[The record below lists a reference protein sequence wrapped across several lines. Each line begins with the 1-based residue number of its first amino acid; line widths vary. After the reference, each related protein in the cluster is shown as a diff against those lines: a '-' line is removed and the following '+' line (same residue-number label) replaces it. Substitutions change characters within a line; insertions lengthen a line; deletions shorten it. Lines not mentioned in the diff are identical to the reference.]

1 MRYKTYLIIIFVFT
15 VLVGGI
21 AAKEKEAIEIPLI
34 DTPPQIDGKLDEAV
48 WSTAARFQDFV
59 SFNPDYGKPAS
70 EETVMYLCSD
80 RENFYFA
87 ARCFQKNPAE
97 IKGTMTR
104 RDNMFGDD
112 YAAILFDTFLDMQS
126 AYAFLVNPLGIQGDG
141 MYGAE
146 SSLDSSHDMVWF
158 SKGVIDD
165 KGYTIEVKIPFKSI
179 RFPIKKQVKMGIWL
193 VRNIVRTSENV
204 CYPEIFADKS
214 AILSQF
220 QPILV
225 KNMKYKRIVELLPAL
240 THSRTQSLDQGQWG
254 VEDRQTDFSLTG
266 KLGITPSLML
276 DATYNPDFS
285 QVEADAGQV
294 DVNLRYALYYQEK
307 RPFFLE
313 GMEEFKFA
321 GNTEDAPLYAIVH
334 TRTIIDP
341 LLGFKLTG
349 KISKKNSIATIFAI
363 DEPLNLS
370 PGDPRESN
378 HPVFGILRF
387 RHVLKSDAYI
397 GGFYTGRDVSGGYNR
412 VAGIDGRFRI
422 SKSAAAEYHLL
433 GSLTQAPG
441 ADDNNPGH
449 ALGLRYLFS
458 NRQVIIDAG
467 VQDISRDFQ
476 VDTGF
481 LTRRDLTR
489 FALLAMYRSFPRSKF
504 FQRFDTFYWS
514 YHILD
519 KESNLFET
527 TNLFTFRV
535 NMPGSSMFRIDLV
548 LANEVFSGKRY
559 DTSVIGFQAL
569 SQITKQLY
577 FYASYRYGGSIFYD
591 PGNPFPG
598 KSNNAYLTLRY
609 QPAEK
614 FTTSLDLTYSDF
626 YRKSDSRKEYD
637 YTILRS
643 KTTFQ
648 LNRYLFFRGIAEY
661 NFFRDELFLDFLA
674 SFTYIP
680 GTVVHIGYGSVL
692 EKIRGDSN
700 LREYVSAR
708 RFEEIHRAFFFK
720 VSYFWRF

>member
-1 MRYKTYLIIIFVFT
+1 MQYKTCLIIIFVFT
-15 VLVGGI
+15 VLVGGV

-48 WSTAARFQDFV
+48 WSTAARFQGFI
-59 SFNPDYGKPAS
+59 SWEPDYGKPAS
-70 EETVMYLCSD
+70 EKTVMYLCSD

-87 ARCFQKNPAE
+87 AQCFQKNPAE
-97 IKGTMTR
+97 IKGTVTH
-104 RDNMFGDD
+104 RDNMYGDD
-112 YAAILFDTFLDMQS
+112 YVAICIDTFHDMQS
-126 AYAFLVNPLGIQGDG
+126 SYAFLVNPLGIQGDG
-141 MYGAE
+141 IFGAE
-146 SSLDSSHDMVWF
+146 GDLDSSHDMVWF

-165 KGYTIEVKIPFKSI
+165 KGYTIEVRIPFKSI
-179 RFPIKKQVKMGIWL
+179 RFPVKKQVKMGIWL
-193 VRNIVRTSENV
+193 ARSIVRTSENV
-204 CYPEIFADKS
+204 CYPEIFANKG
-214 AILSQF
+214 AILSQA

-225 KNMKYKRIVELLPAL
+225 KDMKYKRIVELLPAL
-240 THSRTQSLDQGQWG
+240 THSRTQSLDQGEWG
-254 VEDRQTDFSLTG
+254 GEDRQSDFSLTG

-341 LLGFKLTG
+341 FLGFKLTG
-349 KISKKNSIATIFAI
+349 KISRKNSISTIFAI
-363 DEPLNLS
+363 DEPLDPLS
-370 PGDPRESN
+370 ENPWESN
-378 HPVFGILRF
+378 RSVFGILRF
-387 RHVLKSDAYI
+387 RHALKKDAYI
-397 GGFYTGRDVSGGYNR
+397 GGFYTGRDMSGGYNR
-412 VAGIDGRFRI
+412 VAGIDGRFRV
-422 SKSAAAEYHLL
+422 SNSAVAEYHLL
-433 GSLTQAPG
+433 GSLTKAPE
-441 ADDNNPGH
+441 ADDNNSGH

-458 NRQVIIDAG
+458 NRNVFLDAG
-467 VQDISRDFQ
+467 VQDISQDFQ

-489 FALLAMYRSFPRSKF
+489 FALLAMYRSYPKSKF

-535 NMPGSSMFRIDLV
+535 HMPGSSMFRIDLI
-548 LANEVFSGKRY
+548 LANEVFAGKRF
-559 DTSVIGFQAL
+559 DTSTIGFRVW
-569 SQITKQLY
+569 SQITKHLY
-577 FYASYRYGGSIFYD
+577 FHALYRYGGNIFYD
-591 PGNPFPG
+591 PDNPFPG
-598 KSNNAYLTLRY
+598 KSHRGFLTLQY
-609 QPAEK
+609 QPVEK

-626 YRKSDSRKEYD
+626 YRKSDSQKEYD
-637 YTILRS
+637 YTILYS

-648 LNRYLFFRGIAEY
+648 LNKYLFFRGIAEY

-692 EKIRGDSN
+692 EKIRWDRN
-700 LREYVSAR
+700 LREYVSAQG
-708 RFEEIHRAFFFK
+708 FEETHRAFFFK
-720 VSYFWRF
+720 VSYLWRL